1 MKTWQHSLLLLLSF
15 VPACG
20 TGGGD
25 DGAASPGDIASSIED
40 AIARGGA
47 AGVPPAEYDARSVG
61 PSTTTV
67 DTYADGTSW
76 DCTVQ
81 KMSIQQN
88 PDEFVALQP
97 TTGVIYPGALL
108 QGASLLSEDPRP
120 IGVKRGGGRIVYD
133 VVVGGGARDVQKDLD
148 EVTFGNVVQAQ
159 DDLLTQLNDTN
170 AAVPARLSTS
180 VDVFDSTEEMAAALH
195 LSTKLF
201 GAKLKASL
209 ELSKEK
215 RVSRVV
221 GQLTQTYFTVKF
233 ERPAKADDFF
243 APGTKPADVQPFVGK
258 GNPATYVDSV
268 TYGRRAYFVVESES
282 SKQDLKAAVEAKFAG
297 TSIEGKLELKNAVSS
312 ASLRFVALGG
322 PSAAI
327 LSAIASASNSAGST
341 TPASQTIDPS
351 GDGKPL
357 VIAPTESEGPLDTF
371 RRYLGNQDA
380 WVFSKANPPVPIS
393 YVVRNVLD
401 DTIVKMDAGTEF
413 EKRSCSPRIGPTKTG
428 LVLDAT
434 RATFAPGGN
443 LASWPSSTDARGPMD
458 LGRAGTLTRGD
469 LNGRA
474 AISFNDGD
482 AGAKGMDCGFLV
494 DHDYAMAFVL
504 RSRRVRGT
512 QEMFFTSGY
521 DDGRTGNYLHF
532 GWSAD
537 GGDKLSLGHLVADT
551 AFAYNGTGEGAV
563 LFVNYRKNE
572 GFSAWANGVALTPNG
587 GSGDPAATPFR
598 GASACAVGTTQFDG
612 RSGYPSVVQSLVG
625 EVRGYRAALGDSERQ
640 VVECELAAKWGLPMG
655 ARCFDGKPV
664 SAY

>member
-1 MKTWQHSLLLLLSF
+1 MKNWHLSLLLLSL

-20 TGGGD
+20 SSTVD
-25 DGAASPGDIASSIED
+25 DDAASPGDIASSIED
-40 AIARGGA
+40 ALARGGA
-47 AGVPPAEYDARSVG
+47 AGLPPAEHEARSVG
-61 PSTTTV
+61 PATATV

-133 VVVGGGARDVQKDLD
+133 VVVGGGARDVQKELD

-233 ERPAKADDFF
+233 ERPSNMNDFF
-243 APGTKPADVQPFVGK
+243 APGTKPADLQPFVGK

-297 TSIEGKLELKNAVSS
+297 TSIEGKLELKSAASN

-351 GDGKPL
+351 GDGKQI
-357 VIAPTESEGPLDTF
+357 VVAPTENEGPLDTF
-371 RRYLGNQDA
+371 KRYLGNQDA
-380 WVFSKANPPVPIS
+380 WVFSKQNPPVPIS

-401 DTIVKMDAGTEF
+401 DSIVKMDAGTEF

-443 LASWPSSTDARGPMD
+443 LSSWPSSTDVPGPTD
-458 LGRAGTLTRGD
+458 FGRAGTLTRGD

-474 AISFNDGD
+474 AVSLNVGD

-504 RSRRVRGT
+504 RSRREIGT
-512 QEMFFTSGY
+512 DEMFFTAGSDSRNKGQ
-521 DDGRTGNYLHF
+521 YLHF
-532 GWSAD
+532 GWSSS
-537 GGDKLSLGHLVADT
+537 GGDKLFFGHFDADA
-551 AFAYNGTGEGAV
+551 AFAYNSTGEGAV
-563 LFVNYRKNE
+563 IFVDYRKGE
-572 GFSAWANGVALTPNG
+572 GFTAWANGVSLTRNG
-587 GSGDPAATPFR
+587 GGGDAAATPFS
-598 GASACAVGTTQFDG
+598 GSSNCAVGTTFFNG
-612 RSGYPSVVQSLVG
+612 RSGFPSVVRSLVG

-640 VVECELAAKWGLPMG
+640 VVECELAAKWGIPMG